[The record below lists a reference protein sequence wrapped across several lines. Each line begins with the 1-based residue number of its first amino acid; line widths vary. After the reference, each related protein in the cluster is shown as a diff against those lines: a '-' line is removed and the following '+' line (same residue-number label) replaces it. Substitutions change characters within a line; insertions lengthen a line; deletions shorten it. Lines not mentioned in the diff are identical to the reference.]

1 MDYRQTAETLF
12 HLIPLLEKNFVRPV
26 MQQSRLPLSP
36 AQMRV
41 LVTLRDKQG
50 TTMTALAR
58 ELVMSKQ
65 QMTPIVDKLVAEN
78 LVKREPDG
86 KDRRIIHIV
95 LTAAGYEMR
104 EKCKIETLAILQDKL
119 SRMASEDLTALHTAL
134 TNLYAVIHK
143 IP

>member
-12 HLIPLLEKNFVRPV
+12 HLIPLLERNFVRPV
-26 MQQSRLPLSP
+26 MQQSSIPLSP

-41 LVTLRDKQG
+41 LVRLSDRKG
-50 TTMTALAR
+50 ITMTSLAK

-78 LVKREPDG
+78 LVKREPDME
-86 KDRRIIHIV
+86 DRRIIHIV
-95 LTAAGYEMR
+95 LTVAGYEMR
-104 EKCKIETLAILQDKL
+104 EKCKVETLAILQEKL
-119 SRMASEDLTALHTAL
+119 SCLNDKDLTVLYTAL
-134 TNLYAVIHK
+134 TDLYAVIHK

>member
-41 LVTLRDKQG
+41 LVRLSDKKG
-50 TTMTALAR
+50 TTMTSLAK

-78 LVKREPDG
+78 LVKREPDME
-86 KDRRIIHIV
+86 DRRIIHIV

-104 EKCKIETLAILQDKL
+104 EKCKVETLAILQEKL
-119 SRMASEDLTALHTAL
+119 SGLNDEDLNALHIAL
-134 TNLYAVIHK
+134 TDLYAVIHK